1 VNDGLKNLLS
11 KTNRNGKME
20 SIGNYSRFIEFTTS
34 SIDFCRNRNKKK
46 LDESD
51 SIENDHCELCFGCR
65 VSVTR
70 PRPRISIPITL
81 TIFKPFVKT
90 LREDIPEVD

>member
-51 SIENDHCELCFGCR
+51 SIENDHCELCYSSEAKDINSYHLDNIQTFC
-65 VSVTR
+65 
-70 PRPRISIPITL
+70 
-81 TIFKPFVKT
+81 
-90 LREDIPEVD
+90 EDIARRYSRSRLSLTNCC